1 MPATARQRYQ
11 GLDVL
16 RGTAILLMIVFHF
29 FFDLKFYGVVNID
42 FLQDPFWPQFRI
54 LIVSMFLLIMGI
66 SMHLATRNGLNWRA
80 YYRRLGLLVMYAGL
94 VTLGSWYLFPQ
105 TYIWFGILHFIAVAS
120 VLGLLFTR
128 FTRLN
133 LVLGLGIL
141 VFGSLYSNVFFD
153 QPLLQWFGMMTYLP
167 YTEDYVPFIPWFGMV
182 LLGLFLGRQLFDR
195 AEPPQFLVAQP
206 AHVPGRTL
214 ALAGRHSLHIYML
227 HQPVL
232 LGLLW
237 LVL

>member
-1 MPATARQRYQ
+1 VSGLARQRYH

-16 RGTAILLMIVFHF
+16 RGSAILLMIVFHF
-29 FFDLKFYGVVNID
+29 FFDLDYFGVVRID
-42 FLQDPFWPQFRI
+42 FLNGPFWPQFRV
-54 LIVSMFLLIMGI
+54 LIVSLFLLIMGM
-66 SMHLATRNGLNWRA
+66 SLHLASRNGLNKRS
-80 YYRRLGLLVMYAGL
+80 YYRRLGLLALYAAL

-120 VLGLLFTR
+120 VVGLLFAR
-128 FTRLN
+128 FEWLN
-133 LVLGLGIL
+133 LVVGLII
-141 VFGSLYSNVFFD
+141 VSIGSLYSHSIFD
-153 QPLLQWFGMMTYLP
+153 QPWLQWFGLMTYLP
-167 YTEDYVPFIPWFGMV
+167 YTEDYVPFIPWFGVV
-182 LLGLFLGRQLFDR
+182 LLGLFLGRQLFDG
-195 AEPPQFLVAQP
+195 AETPTFFVNRPVHP
-206 AHVPGRTL
+206 AGRTL